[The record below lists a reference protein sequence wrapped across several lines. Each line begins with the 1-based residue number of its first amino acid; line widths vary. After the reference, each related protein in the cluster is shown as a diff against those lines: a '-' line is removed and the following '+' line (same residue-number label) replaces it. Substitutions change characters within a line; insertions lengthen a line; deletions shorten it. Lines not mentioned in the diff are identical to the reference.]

1 MANKLANK
9 SNVSLFARFYVFYQH
24 LYLRWAI
31 FLSNTG
37 VGEKGGGCCD
47 TCPYFICLK
56 IDFTFVHNYGLN
68 GVEKLKMPERSTA
81 SIFLIL

>member
-37 VGEKGGGCCD
+37 VGEKGGGVVIHV
-47 TCPYFICLK
+47 PISSVFKNRLYFCSQLWTQWSGK
-56 IDFTFVHNYGLN
+56 T
-68 GVEKLKMPERSTA
+68 
-81 SIFLIL
+81 